1 MPQLSLHTPFGA
13 LTFSEEDGAIVSL
26 DCGWGRDQSETVLLV
41 CARDQMHE
49 YLDGE
54 RRHFTLPIKLM
65 GTFYQQRVWK
75 AVSSIPY
82 GHTATYSNI
91 AHATG
96 GRAQSVSQA
105 SRNNPLPILIPGHRL
120 VRKRDVND
128 YSDPETLAIK
138 RYLLRLEEHAR

>member
-26 DCGWGRDQSETVLLV
+26 DYGWGRDQSETILLV

-54 RRHFTLPIKLM
+54 RQRFTLPIKLT
-65 GTFYQQRVWK
+65 GTFYQRQVWK
-75 AVSSIPY
+75 AVSYIPY
-82 GHTATYSNI
+82 GHTETYSNI
-91 AHATG
+91 AHAAG

-105 SRNNPLPILIPGHRL
+105 NRRNPLPILIPGHRL
-120 VRKRDVND
+120 VSRRDISK
-128 YSDPETLAIK
+128 YSDPEALAIK
-138 RYLLRLEEHAR
+138 RYLLKLEERAR